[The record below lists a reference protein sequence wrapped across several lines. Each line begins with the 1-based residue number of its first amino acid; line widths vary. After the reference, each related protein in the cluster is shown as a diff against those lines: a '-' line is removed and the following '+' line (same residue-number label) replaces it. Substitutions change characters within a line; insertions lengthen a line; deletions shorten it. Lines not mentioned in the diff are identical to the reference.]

1 MKYRKLIKQL
11 NNLQLFR
18 IFMERRNK
26 TVRIKTKKK
35 AFVSVLLSFVMIMGL
50 FFVPKVNAEEQP
62 DQPNTISFKQ
72 VQNEMDKVNVILS
85 IDGEESNIF
94 YPAGLIT
101 DNLTSLD
108 EHLNETQKFQKAVVR
123 DSITNTETPIS
134 RIGTYEGTTYYSL
147 NDQQDIGIALTKNQ
161 EIVLICASQY
171 KITYEYNPDIG
182 TVTGPDTISNGED
195 LNISI
200 QANDTY
206 HISSV
211 LFNDTPES
219 ITENQK
225 TASLKIES
233 SRITKDATIKVEFAV
248 DTSYTIIEFGAE
260 VIDGEYKIPSG
271 NRDGIQHGDLCG
283 SDTEPLIKP
292 IEPGKDATFW
302 LYSESNTGG
311 SDWILN
317 MIKINGEDI
326 QIPYATHPDDN
337 DNTKTTTLSN
347 GSQVTINLLY
357 IDYQIDWKGDD
368 AYLDINDKYRTIY
381 SVTIT
386 DVKENITIEGNFK
399 QADNREIILTG
410 LEGINK
416 VGATDEHEEY
426 KSYIGAIGN
435 HYFYE
440 MQPNDD
446 DTVYTVS
453 YNDGLIDGDAIN
465 IYLFSVEKGYNPYT
479 VDLEVSHN
487 GVKKELYGEN
497 GVVNTRFQTEGKW
510 MTLDEFESAVKENAG
525 NYRHFEFY
533 WGSTISGGKRYDT
546 SYGPVLYPNSYD
558 FFKTV
563 AEAGYTHVFV
573 LNQDESNEAKNQV
586 AKLTA
591 KPYQYNLVFN
601 LNGGNATFNGNYQSD
616 DNQSYIEIKADGSTK
631 TYTIANGAVDAYM
644 PTVKPTKDG
653 SVFLGWKLYKD
664 NSPVNE
670 TLYSP
675 NEAFTI
681 NETSINL
688 SQGDVT
694 SNTGH
699 TFTFVAQWEDVATSA
714 DTAALFV
721 ETYKEVSSN
730 QSGAI
735 EYNGKYYI
743 LDSEIHNNYGTV
755 GNPSILIRYTNPDS
769 NIYLLNSKQ
778 SKFYINAVQ
787 DENPVDA
794 WKENNTFKLYYDF
807 IDYDLTVK
815 KDAIGEYADLTR
827 EWDIQVTLEDQN
839 GTPISNTSFGDNV
852 TTDANGQ
859 VTLQLCDN
867 DEFIFKNLNINTRY
881 SIDEIEVPKDYTVK
895 YKINNEE
902 STNVSNQ
909 SLSTD
914 TTVTVINTMNNINI
928 PDTNIPTSGMNNTIT
943 MLGIGSI
950 GIIGIVTL
958 LWYWR
963 KKHV

>member
-85 IDGEESNIF
+85 IDGEESNIS

-147 NDQQDIGIALTKNQ
+147 NDQQDIGIALTKYQ
-161 EIVLICASQY
+161 EIVLICASEY
-171 KITYEYNPDIG
+171 DVTYDYEEELG

-292 IEPGKDATFW
+292 IEPGENATFW
-302 LYSESNTGG
+302 LYSQANTTPQEYW
-311 SDWILN
+311 DLN
-317 MIKINGEDI
+317 MLKINGEDI
-326 QIPYATHPDDN
+326 NVIYNATEDDIGRSV
-337 DNTKTTTLSN
+337 KTTLSN
-347 GSQVTINLLY
+347 GSVVTLTLIK
-357 IDYQIDWKGDD
+357 IDESISWKDNK
-368 AYLDINDKYRTIY
+368 ARTIY
-381 SVTIT
+381 QVSVTN
-386 DVKENITIEGNFK
+386 VRENLIFEGNFK
-399 QADNREIILTG
+399 EINNREIIITG
-410 LEGINK
+410 LDGISD
-416 VGATDEHEEY
+416 VGASEVHEDDE
-426 KSYIGAIGN
+426 N
-435 HYFYE
+435 FYYE
-440 MQPNDD
+440 LQQNDSD
-446 DTVYTVS
+446 RVYSVS
-453 YNDGLIDGDAIN
+453 YDNDWEVNKPLN
-465 IYLFSVEKGYNPYT
+465 IYFFSTEKGYNPYT
-479 VDLEVSHN
+479 VNLEVSHN
-487 GVKKELYGEN
+487 GSNQNLDD
-497 GVVNTRFQTEGKW
+497 VVNEQFLNNGYWITIE
-510 MTLDEFESAVKENAG
+510 EFKQKISTN
-525 NYRHFEFY
+525 NYGYFEFY
-533 WGSTISGGKRYDT
+533 YRNKLLGGKEYSPT
-546 SYGPVLYPNSYD
+546 ETWNIKNSYD
-558 FFKTV
+558 FFKALETQ
-563 AEAGYTHVFV
+563 EEEQDIKYTHVFV
-573 LNQDESNEAKNQV
+573 LKNNHSREAVNQI

-591 KPYQYNLVFN
+591 NPYQYNLVFD
-601 LNGGNATFNGNYQSD
+601 LNSGTASLGSNYQLVEETG
-616 DNQSYIEIKADGSTK
+616 NYIEINSDGSTK

-653 SVFLGWKLYKD
+653 SVFLGWKLYKGD
-664 NSPVNE
+664 TPVSE
-670 TLYSP
+670 TLYDP

-681 NETSINL
+681 DETSINY
-688 SQGDVT
+688 SEGDVT
-694 SNTGH
+694 SDIGH

-721 ETYKEVSSN
+721 ETYKEVPNS
-730 QSGAI
+730 QDGAI
-735 EYNGKYYI
+735 EYNGRYYV
-743 LDSEIHNNYGTV
+743 LDSEILNDYGTV
-755 GNPSILIRYTNPDS
+755 GNPSILIRYINPDS
-769 NIYLLNSKQ
+769 NTYSLNSTQ
-778 SKFYINAVQ
+778 SKFYIDAVQ
-787 DENPVDA
+787 DETNNET
-794 WKENNTFKLYYDF
+794 WKENNTFKVYYDF

-815 KDAIGEYADLTR
+815 KDAVGEYADLTR
-827 EWDIQVTLEDQN
+827 EWDIQVTLKDQN
-839 GTPISNTSFGDNV
+839 GTPISNTSFREDV
-852 TTDANGQ
+852 TTDDKGQ
-859 VTLQLCDN
+859 VTLKLHDN
-867 DEFIFKNLNINTRY
+867 ENFKFENLNINTQF
-881 SIDEIEVPKDYTVK
+881 SIVELNTPNDYNVT
-895 YKINNEE
+895 YQIGENNPTGN
-902 STNVSNQ
+902 SISNQ
-909 SLSTD
+909 PLTSD
-914 TTVTVINTMNNINI
+914 TTVTVINTMKDINI

-943 MLGIGSI
+943 MLVVGSL

>member
-1 MKYRKLIKQL
+1 MKYRKLVKQL

-72 VQNEMDKVNVILS
+72 VQNEMDTVNVILS
-85 IDGEESNIF
+85 IDGEESNIS

-101 DNLTSLD
+101 DNLTSLGIY
-108 EHLNETQKFQKAVVR
+108 LNETQKFQKAVVK
-123 DSITNTETPIS
+123 DSSTNTETPIS

-147 NDQQDIGIALTKNQ
+147 NDQQDIGIALTVDQK
-161 EIVLICASQY
+161 IVLICAS
-171 KITYEYNPDIG
+171 EYNVTYDYEEELG

-211 LFNDTPES
+211 LFNDTAEP

-233 SRITKDATIKVEFAV
+233 SRITDNITIKVDFAQ

-260 VIDGEYKIPSG
+260 VIDGEYKVPSG

-283 SDTEPLIKP
+283 SNTEPLIKP
-292 IEPGKDATFW
+292 IEPSEDATFW
-302 LYSESNTGG
+302 LYSQANTTPQEYW
-311 SDWILN
+311 DLN
-317 MIKINGEDI
+317 MLKINGEDI
-326 QIPYATHPDDN
+326 NVIYNANEDDIGRSV
-337 DNTKTTTLSN
+337 KTTLSN
-347 GSQVTINLLY
+347 GSVVTLTLIK
-357 IDYQIDWKGDD
+357 IDESISWKDTR
-368 AYLDINDKYRTIY
+368 ARTIY
-381 SVTIT
+381 QVSVTN
-386 DVKENITIEGNFK
+386 VRENLIFEGNFK
-399 QADNREIILTG
+399 EINNREIIITG
-410 LEGINK
+410 LDGISD
-416 VGATDEHEEY
+416 VGASEVHEDDE
-426 KSYIGAIGN
+426 N
-435 HYFYE
+435 FYYE
-440 MQPNDD
+440 LQQNDSD
-446 DTVYTVS
+446 RVYSVS
-453 YNDGLIDGDAIN
+453 YDNDWEVNKPLN
-465 IYLFSVEKGYNPYT
+465 IYFFSTEKGYNPYT
-479 VDLEVSHN
+479 VNLEVSHN
-487 GVKKELYGEN
+487 GSNQNLDD
-497 GVVNTRFQTEGKW
+497 VVNEQFLNNGYWITIE
-510 MTLDEFESAVKENAG
+510 EFKQKISTN
-525 NYRHFEFY
+525 NYGYFEFY
-533 WGSTISGGKRYDT
+533 YRNKLVGGKEYSPT
-546 SYGPVLYPNSYD
+546 ETWNIKNSYD
-558 FFKTV
+558 FFKALETQ
-563 AEAGYTHVFV
+563 EEEQDIKYTHVFV
-573 LNQDESNEAKNQV
+573 LKNNHSREAVNQI

-591 KPYQYNLVFN
+591 NPYQYNLVFD
-601 LNGGNATFNGNYQSD
+601 LNSETASLGSNYQLVEETG
-616 DNQSYIEIKADGSTK
+616 NYIEINSDGSTK

-653 SVFLGWKLYKD
+653 SVFLGWKLYKGGK
-664 NSPVNE
+664 PVSE

-681 NETSINL
+681 DETSISN
-688 SQGDVT
+688 SEGDVT
-694 SNTGH
+694 SDTGH
-699 TFTFVAQWEDVATSA
+699 TFTFVAQWEDVADSEE
-714 DTAALFV
+714 TAGIYL
-721 ETYKEVSSN
+721 EIYKEVEGTGGI
-730 QSGAI
+730 QLD
-735 EYNGKYYI
+735 NGKHYQQVGTTSLI
-743 LDSEIHNNYGTV
+743 DYGTV
-755 GNPSILIRYTNPDS
+755 DSSTFFIDLSSKNPNSGIYIPNTDKSIRFIQ
-769 NIYLLNSKQ
+769 NIVDEYNS
-778 SKFYINAVQ
+778 
-787 DENPVDA
+787 PT
-794 WKENNTFKLYYDF
+794 WKENNTFKVYYDF
-807 IDYDLTVK
+807 IDCDLTVK
-815 KDAIGEYADLTR
+815 KDAVGEYADLTR
-827 EWDIQVTLEDQN
+827 KWNIQVTLKDQDN
-839 GTPISNTSFGDNV
+839 NPISNTTFEYNV
-852 TTDANGQ
+852 ETDINGQ

-943 MLGIGSI
+943 MLAIGSL

>member
-1 MKYRKLIKQL
+1 MKYRKLVKQL

-72 VQNEMDKVNVILS
+72 VQNEMDTVNVILS
-85 IDGEESNIF
+85 IDGEESNIS

-101 DNLTSLD
+101 DNLTSLGIY
-108 EHLNETQKFQKAVVR
+108 LNETQKFQKAVVK
-123 DSITNTETPIS
+123 DSSTNTETPIS

-147 NDQQDIGIALTKNQ
+147 NDQQDIGIALTVDQK
-161 EIVLICASQY
+161 IVLICAS
-171 KITYEYNPDIG
+171 EYNVTYDYEEELG

-211 LFNDTPES
+211 LFNDTAEP

-233 SRITKDATIKVEFAV
+233 SRITDNITIKVDFAV

-283 SDTEPLIKP
+283 SDTEKLITP
-292 IEPGKDATFW
+292 INPGDNATFW
-302 LYSESNTGG
+302 LYSQSNSGG
-311 SDWILN
+311 DYWDLN
-317 MIKINGEDI
+317 MLKINGEDI
-326 QIPYATHPDDN
+326 NVIYNAGEEDVGTSVE
-337 DNTKTTTLSN
+337 TTLSN
-347 GSQVTINLLY
+347 NSVVTLKLIG
-357 IDYQIDWKGDD
+357 IRKSISWK
-368 AYLDINDKYRTIY
+368 NDNKPRTIY
-381 SVTIT
+381 QVTVT
-386 DVKENITIEGNFK
+386 NVRENLIFEGNFK
-399 QADNREIILTG
+399 EINNREIIITG
-410 LEGINK
+410 LDGIND
-416 VGATDEHEEY
+416 VGASEVHEY
-426 KSYIGAIGN
+426 RGN
-435 HYFYE
+435 FYYE
-440 MQPNDD
+440 LQSNDSD
-446 DTVYTVS
+446 RVYSVS
-453 YNDGLIDGDAIN
+453 YDKNWSADKALN
-465 IYLFSVEKGYNPYT
+465 IYFFSVAKGYNPYT
-479 VDLEVSHN
+479 INLEVSHN
-487 GVKKELYGEN
+487 GIKKELNDVLNNEFLNN
-497 GVVNTRFQTEGKW
+497 GYW
-510 MTLDEFESAVKENAG
+510 MTIDEFKQKVNPNNNNRYFDFYYKERPLLGITEYNPTPG
-525 NYRHFEFY
+525 ILGYYDEDYSFFYDLENNY
-533 WGSTISGGKRYDT
+533 D
-546 SYGPVLYPNSYD
+546 
-558 FFKTV
+558 
-563 AEAGYTHVFV
+563 YTHVFV
-573 LNQDESNEAKNQV
+573 LNKDDSSEAVNQI

-653 SVFLGWKLYKD
+653 SVFLGWKLYKGD
-664 NSPVNE
+664 TPVSE
-670 TLYSP
+670 TLYDP

-681 NETSINL
+681 DETSINY
-688 SQGDVT
+688 SEGDVT
-694 SNTGH
+694 SDIGH

-721 ETYKEVSSN
+721 ETYKEVPNS
-730 QSGAI
+730 QDGAI
-735 EYNGKYYI
+735 EYNGRYYV
-743 LDSEIHNNYGTV
+743 LDSEILNDYGTV

-769 NIYLLNSKQ
+769 NTYSLNSEQ
-778 SKFYINAVQ
+778 SKFYI
-787 DENPVDA
+787 ENVLNENDSDA
-794 WKENNTFKLYYDF
+794 WKENNTFKVYYDF

-815 KDAIGEYADLTR
+815 KDAVGEYADLTR
-827 EWDIQVTLEDQN
+827 EWNIRVTLKDQN
-839 GTPISNTSFGDNV
+839 GTPISNTSFREDV
-852 TTDANGQ
+852 TTDDKGQ
-859 VTLQLCDN
+859 VILKLHDN
-867 DEFIFKNLNINTRY
+867 ENFKFENLNINTQF
-881 SIDEIEVPKDYTVK
+881 SIQELNTSEDYVVT
-895 YKINNEE
+895 YQIGENNPTGGPIND
-902 STNVSNQ
+902 VSLT
-909 SLSTD
+909 SD
-914 TTVTVINTMNNINI
+914 TTVTVINTMKDINI

-950 GIIGIVTL
+950 GIVGIVTL

>member
-1 MKYRKLIKQL
+1 MKYRKLVKQL

-18 IFMERRNK
+18 ILMKRRDK

-72 VQNEMDKVNVILS
+72 VQNDMDKVNVILS
-85 IDGEESNIF
+85 IDGEESNIS

-292 IEPGKDATFW
+292 IEPGENATFW
-302 LYSESNTGG
+302 LYSQANTTPQEYW
-311 SDWILN
+311 DLN
-317 MIKINGEDI
+317 MLKINGEDI
-326 QIPYATHPDDN
+326 NVIYNATEDDIGRSV
-337 DNTKTTTLSN
+337 KTTLSN
-347 GSQVTINLLY
+347 GSVVTLTLIK
-357 IDYQIDWKGDD
+357 IDESISWKDNK
-368 AYLDINDKYRTIY
+368 ARTIY
-381 SVTIT
+381 QVSVTN
-386 DVKENITIEGNFK
+386 VRENLIFEGNFK
-399 QADNREIILTG
+399 EINNREIIITG
-410 LEGINK
+410 LDGISD
-416 VGATDEHEEY
+416 VGASEVHEDDE
-426 KSYIGAIGN
+426 N
-435 HYFYE
+435 FYYE
-440 MQPNDD
+440 LQQNDSD
-446 DTVYTVS
+446 RVYSVS
-453 YNDGLIDGDAIN
+453 YDNDWEVNKPLN
-465 IYLFSVEKGYNPYT
+465 IYFFSTEKGYNPYT
-479 VDLEVSHN
+479 VNLEVSHN
-487 GVKKELYGEN
+487 GSNQNLDD
-497 GVVNTRFQTEGKW
+497 VVNEQFLNNGYWITIE
-510 MTLDEFESAVKENAG
+510 EFKQKISTN
-525 NYRHFEFY
+525 NYGYFEFY
-533 WGSTISGGKRYDT
+533 YRNKLLGGKEYSPT
-546 SYGPVLYPNSYD
+546 ETWNIKNSYD
-558 FFKTV
+558 FFKALETQ
-563 AEAGYTHVFV
+563 EEEQDIKYTHVFV
-573 LNQDESNEAKNQV
+573 LKNNHSREAVNQI

-591 KPYQYNLVFN
+591 NPYQYNLVFD
-601 LNGGNATFNGNYQSD
+601 LNSGTASLGSNYQLVEETG
-616 DNQSYIEIKADGSTK
+616 NYIEINSDGSTK

-653 SVFLGWKLYKD
+653 SVFLGWKLYKGD
-664 NSPVNE
+664 TPVSE
-670 TLYSP
+670 TLYDP

-681 NETSINL
+681 DETSINY
-688 SQGDVT
+688 SEGDVT
-694 SNTGH
+694 SDIGH

-721 ETYKEVSSN
+721 ETYKEVPNS
-730 QSGAI
+730 QDGAI
-735 EYNGKYYI
+735 EYNGRYYV
-743 LDSEIHNNYGTV
+743 LDSEILNDYGTV
-755 GNPSILIRYTNPDS
+755 GNPSILIRYINPDS
-769 NIYLLNSKQ
+769 NTYSLNSTQ
-778 SKFYINAVQ
+778 SKFYIDAVQ
-787 DENPVDA
+787 DETNNET
-794 WKENNTFKLYYDF
+794 WKENNTFKVYYDF

-815 KDAIGEYADLTR
+815 KDAVGEYADLTR
-827 EWDIQVTLEDQN
+827 EWDIQVTLKDQN
-839 GTPISNTSFGDNV
+839 GTPISNTSFREDV
-852 TTDANGQ
+852 TTNDKGQ
-859 VTLQLCDN
+859 VTLKLHDN
-867 DEFIFKNLNINTRY
+867 ENFKFENLNINTQF
-881 SIDEIEVPKDYTVK
+881 SIVELNTPNDYNVT
-895 YKINNEE
+895 YQIGENNPTGN
-902 STNVSNQ
+902 SISNQ
-909 SLSTD
+909 PLTSD
-914 TTVTVINTMNNINI
+914 TTVTVINTMKDINI

-943 MLGIGSI
+943 MLAVGSL